1 MNGSHSIIERGIM
14 PDGTKVQR
22 EDWSAVY
29 DCFAFCSTIAAYPIA
44 KESGDGCFSP
54 KRGET
59 FRIAIDFECEK
70 DAIACFQSLV
80 NGSKQIKDYAE
91 HCRPRDYVQYL

>member
-1 MNGSHSIIERGIM
+1 MIALL
-14 PDGTKVQR
+14 
-22 EDWSAVY
+22 SARRLPH
-29 DCFAFCSTIAAYPIA
+29 TL
-44 KESGDGCFSP
+44 SP
-54 KRGET
+54 KKAEMAVSLQNEET